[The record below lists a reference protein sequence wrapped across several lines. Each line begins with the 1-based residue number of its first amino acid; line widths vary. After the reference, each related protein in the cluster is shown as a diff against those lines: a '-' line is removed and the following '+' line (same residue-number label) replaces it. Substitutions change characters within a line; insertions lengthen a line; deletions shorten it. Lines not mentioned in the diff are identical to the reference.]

1 MKQIRFFFDVKKMN
15 VELYELL
22 HSKLEKFGKF
32 ENDGLFTYDEANEEQ
47 VRQVF
52 DEIYQKIK

>member
-1 MKQIRFFFDVKKMN
+1 MN